1 KKEVVIHPKY
11 EEDLWPVEADRGQI
25 EQILMNLY
33 VNAWQSMP
41 GGGELY
47 LESENVFLEE
57 KFVSPYDLK
66 SGKYVRIT
74 VTDTGI
80 GMDQATQDK
89 IFDPFFTTKEM
100 GRGTGLGLASAYG
113 IIKNHNGIINV
124 ESDKGHGATFTLYLP
139 ASEKDVHEEKKTKP
153 DIING
158 SETILLVDDEDMVID
173 VGQRMLNRLGY
184 KVMTAKSGK
193 EALQTY
199 QMKNHSIDIVIIDM
213 IMPLMGG
220 GETYDRLKKIDPDL
234 KVLLAS
240 GYSID
245 GQAREI
251 LDRGC
256 DGFIQKPFDL
266 ANLSKKLREILDDR
280 REPEPRNSET
290 GSLN

>member
-1 KKEVVIHPKY
+1 V
-11 EEDLWPVEADRGQI
+11 DRGQI

-47 LESENVFLEE
+47 LESENVFLDE

-80 GMDQATQDK
+80 GMDQATQAK

-124 ESDKGHGATFTLYLP
+124 ESEKGRGSIFIIYLP
-139 ASEKDVHEEKKTKP
+139 ASEKDVQVEKQRRP
-153 DIING
+153 DIVNG

-173 VGQRMLNRLGY
+173 VGERMLSRLGY
-184 KVMTAKSGK
+184 KVLTAKSGK
-193 EALQTY
+193 AALNTY
-199 QMKNHSIDIVIIDM
+199 QRQNHSIDIVIIDM
-213 IMPLMGG
+213 IMPVMGG
-220 GETYDRLKKIDPDL
+220 GEAYDRLKKMDPDS

-266 ANLSKKLREILDDR
+266 ADLSKKLREILD
-280 REPEPRNSET
+280 T
-290 GSLN
+290 